1 MTTLKKLK
9 PRAAS
14 SLTRSC
20 RNPASINYSNINLII
35 PNKQKDASSSKK
47 ASDQKTFDLQSHN
60 TIDKQTSFKT
70 KSESLKKIQNQNTSS
85 AIPKMQRNSK
95 MISKTY
101 SAYLHESPDLVPSLS
116 TVYQN
121 TPSLYSV
128 KTNGNSRNQKRETS
142 KDSSTN

>member
-1 MTTLKKLK
+1 M
-9 PRAAS
+9 
-14 SLTRSC
+14 
-20 RNPASINYSNINLII
+20 
-35 PNKQKDASSSKK
+35 
-47 ASDQKTFDLQSHN
+47 
-60 TIDKQTSFKT
+60 DKQISIKT
-70 KSESLKKIQNQNTSS
+70 KSESFKKIQIQNSCS
-85 AIPKMQRNSK
+85 AKSIPKMERNSK

-142 KDSSTN
+142 KESNSN